1 MYTSTDQGKI
11 YKVVQWTTSEK
22 NYSEVLAIWQPF
34 KHVSHISLLTVFV
47 SISLLDSYKM
57 CHFNQ

>member
-1 MYTSTDQGKI
+1 MYTSTDQGKM

-47 SISLLDSYKM
+47 SKLLVINVT
-57 CHFNQ
+57 F